1 MWGFLLMYR
10 TYVEQMTIAETAAS
24 RKAVV
29 AEMCRMFSFSTAKAY
44 KVLKENGWDSGRAKR
59 KDAGASSVDKELLTA
74 VGEMVKQG
82 IRKNGKATLPV
93 NVARSILEAR
103 GLDIPV
109 GDSRLRELLRENHL
123 SVADS
128 KVPTPHQNMRTEYPN
143 QVHFADPSVCLIYF
157 APGGKQDA
165 SKMHII
171 GDDELYKNKNFLEG
185 KMKCW
190 RYVLTD
196 HYSGCLCIRY
206 YAAMGETAANM
217 YDFLLYAWGQKSSNV
232 NMFHGIPEL
241 LIWDCGTAN
250 IARATTNALKAFG
263 VKTLPHL
270 PGNPRAKGQVENG
283 NNLVETQFESRLRFE
298 PVNSIEE
305 LNDAA
310 DRFYSAYNANL
321 INGLD
326 TRLRRGGVII
336 GSRAN
341 LWQRIPKEKLRE
353 LPDEETCRQVFANG
367 IQARKV
373 AGDLTVSIVHPR
385 AGRSLRYSVRDLPGI
400 LVGMELKLQPLL
412 VTKEFGETSFP
423 CIASYENEGKEVS
436 FELEPIVYDDAGFDI
451 NSPVFGQEYKRP
463 KDTKREIVGK
473 ALEKQGLAAVMGP
486 AHSFIRPENPFMRNS
501 AGMPIEVAET
511 VHTHEIL
518 ISAVEAAKRVKA
530 QCGEVPEGF
539 INTLREQYPEGVPTR
554 TVDDFI
560 KSHKPKTEDTINA
573 RDWVIHGGAAAALTG
588 ENADSLSPKETPVAA
603 KKSKI
608 A

>member
-1 MWGFLLMYR
+1 MYR
-10 TYVEQMTIAETAAS
+10 TYAEQMTTAETAVG
-24 RKAVV
+24 RKAVI
-29 AEMCRMFSFSTAKAY
+29 AEMCRMFGFSTAKAY
-44 KVLKENGWDSGRAKR
+44 KVLKESGWDSGRAKR
-59 KDAGASSVDKELLTA
+59 KDAGVSSVDKELLTA

-157 APGGKQDA
+157 APGGKQ
-165 SKMHII
+165 KII

-196 HYSGCLCIRY
+196 HYSGCLCVRY

-217 YDFLLYAWGQKSSNV
+217 YDFLLYAWGQKNNNV
-232 NMFHGIPEL
+232 NVFHGIPEL

-283 NNLVETQFESRLRFE
+283 NNLIETQFESRLRFE

-310 DRFYSAYNANL
+310 GRFYSAYNANL

-341 LWQRIPKEKLRE
+341 LWQRIPVEKLRE

-367 IQARKV
+367 VQTRKV

-385 AGRSLRYSVRDLPGI
+385 AGRSLRYSVRDLPEI

-412 VTKEFGETSFP
+412 ISVEP
-423 CIASYENEGKEVS
+423 LCIASYETKGKEMS
-436 FELEPIVYDDAGFDI
+436 FELEPIVFDDAGFDI

-463 KDTKREIVGK
+463 KDTERETAGK
-473 ALEKQGLAAVMGP
+473 ILEKPGLAAVMGP
-486 AHSFIRPENPFMRNS
+486 AHSFIKPENPFMRNS
-501 AGMPIEVAET
+501 AGMPIDVAET
-511 VHTHEIL
+511 VHTHEII

-554 TVDDFI
+554 VVDDFI
-560 KSHKPKTEDTINA
+560 KARKPRIEVPINTK
-573 RDWVIHGGAAAALTG
+573 DWVIHGSAAALAG
-588 ENADSLSPKETPVAA
+588 ENKEIPVAA

>member
-1 MWGFLLMYR
+1 MYR
-10 TYVEQMTIAETAAS
+10 TYAEQMAAAETAAG
-24 RKAVV
+24 RKAVI
-29 AEMCRMFSFSTAKAY
+29 AEMCRMFGFSAAKAY

-157 APGGKQDA
+157 APSGKQ
-165 SKMHII
+165 KII

-196 HYSGCLCIRY
+196 HYSGCLCVRY

-217 YDFLLYAWGQKSSNV
+217 YDFLLYAWGQKNNNV
-232 NMFHGIPEL
+232 NVFHGIPEL

-263 VKTLPHL
+263 VKALPHL

-283 NNLVETQFESRLRFE
+283 NNLIETQFESRLRFE

-310 DRFYSAYNANL
+310 GRFYSAYNANL
-321 INGLD
+321 VPYLD
-326 TRLRRGGVII
+326 TRLKRNGLVI
-336 GSRAN
+336 SRAV
-341 LWQRIPKEKLRE
+341 LWQRIPAEKLRE

-367 IQARKV
+367 VQTRKV
-373 AGDLTVSIVHPR
+373 AGDLTVSIVHPK
-385 AGRSLRYSVRDLPGI
+385 AGRSLRYSVRDLPEI

-412 VTKEFGETSFP
+412 ISAEP
-423 CIASYENEGKEVS
+423 LCITSYEAKGKEMS
-436 FELEPIVYDDAGFDI
+436 FELEPVVFDDAGFDI

-463 KDTKREIVGK
+463 KDTERETAGK
-473 ALEKQGLAAVMGP
+473 ILEKPGLAAVMGP
-486 AHSFIRPENPFMRNS
+486 AHSFIKPENPFMRNS
-501 AGMPIEVAET
+501 AGMPIDVAET
-511 VHTHEIL
+511 VHTHEII

-554 TVDDFI
+554 VVDDFI
-560 KSHKPKTEDTINA
+560 KARKPRTETPINTKN
-573 RDWVIHGGAAAALTG
+573 WVIHGSAAAALAG
-588 ENADSLSPKETPVAA
+588 ENKETPEAA